1 MDRSVYIAMTGATQ
15 TMRAQDAV
23 SHNLANASTVGFKS
37 ELSAFQSVPVLGP
50 GAGTRIN
57 AVAQG
62 LGQDATQGT
71 IQHTGRSL
79 DVAVNGPGWIAV
91 QAADGTEA
99 YTRAGDLQLGA
110 DGSLTDARGNPVM
123 GTGGPIAIPDSARIA
138 IGKDGTISTVPMG
151 QGPDTIAA
159 IGQIK
164 LVNPDATQMSEG
176 TDGLMHMNDGST
188 PDADDTV
195 TLTSGALEASNV
207 NPSSELVKMISLSR
221 QYEMQVR
228 SIKTAEDDADDS
240 TKLLQSS

>member
-1 MDRSVYIAMTGATQ
+1 MDRLVYIAMTGATQ

-50 GAGTRIN
+50 GANTRIN

-62 LGQDATQGT
+62 TGQDETQGT

-91 QAADGTEA
+91 QAPDGTEA

-110 DGSLTDARGNPVM
+110 DGSLTDSRGNPVM
-123 GTGGPIAIPDSARIA
+123 GAGGPVTVPDSAQIT
-138 IGKDGTISTVPMG
+138 IGKDGTVSTVPMG
-151 QGPDTIAA
+151 QGPSTIAA
-159 IGQIK
+159 VGQIK
-164 LVNPDATQMSEG
+164 LVNPDPAQMREG
-176 TDGLMHMNDGST
+176 ADGLMHMNDGST
-188 PDADDTV
+188 ADADNTV

-228 SIKTAEDDADDS
+228 SMKTAEDDADDS
-240 TKLLQSS
+240 TKLLQAS

>member
-23 SHNLANASTVGFKS
+23 SHNLANASTVGFKA

-50 GAGTRIN
+50 GASTRIN

-62 LGQDATQGT
+62 TGEDETQGS

-91 QAADGTEA
+91 QAADGSEA
-99 YTRAGDLQLGA
+99 YTRAGNLQLDAEGN
-110 DGSLTDARGNPVM
+110 LTDSRGNPVL
-123 GTGGPIAIPDSARIA
+123 GTGGPITIPQSSTISV
-138 IGKDGTISTVPMG
+138 GKDGTISAVPMG

-159 IGQIK
+159 VGQIK
-164 LVNPDATQMSEG
+164 MVNPDPTQMTEG
-176 TDGLMHMNDGST
+176 SDGLMHMSDGSNA
-188 PDADDTV
+188 DADDTV

-207 NPSSELVKMISLSR
+207 DPSSELVKMISLSR

-240 TKLLQSS
+240 SKLLQTN